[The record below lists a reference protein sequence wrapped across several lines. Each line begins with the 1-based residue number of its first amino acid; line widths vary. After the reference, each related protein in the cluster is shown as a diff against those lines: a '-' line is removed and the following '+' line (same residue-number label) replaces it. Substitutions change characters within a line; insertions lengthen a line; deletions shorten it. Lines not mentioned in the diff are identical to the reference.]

1 MTITELEAFLKREK
15 EIAER
20 ELGCDMCQKYARCL
34 FCAPT
39 ESNPCA
45 HAHNRYEVALRHK
58 ALRVPSWLL
67 PEPRF
72 SEESAYE
79 VPAPSRPA
87 PTPAPAPKKQPAPA
101 APTAPTDEDVVT
113 VSDILSER
121 NPELKIP
128 YLSNLDLSVLEDGP
142 SRRTPRGVIAR
153 TVPTSDA
160 QRVLKIR
167 RKQP

>member
-1 MTITELEAFLKREK
+1 MTITELEAFLRREK

-39 ESNPCA
+39 EKNPCA
-45 HAHNRYEVALRHK
+45 QAHNRYEVALRHK

-72 SEESAYE
+72 SEESVYD
-79 VPAPSRPA
+79 VPR
-87 PTPAPAPKKQPAPA
+87 TAPAPKKQAQAA
-101 APTAPTDEDVVT
+101 APSDEEVVT

-121 NPELKIP
+121 NPELNIP
-128 YLSNLDLSVLEDGP
+128 YLSDLDLSVLEDGDL
-142 SRRTPRGVIAR
+142 SRRAPRGVIAR
-153 TVPTSDA
+153 TVRMPDA
-160 QRVLKIR
+160 QPLLTLR
-167 RKQP
+167 RKRP

>member
-1 MTITELEAFLKREK
+1 MTIAELEAFLRREK

-45 HAHNRYEVALRHK
+45 HAHNRYEVALHHK
-58 ALRVPSWLL
+58 ALRAPSWLL
-67 PEPRF
+67 PEPHF
-72 SEESAYE
+72 SEDGGHYESAHSRSS
-79 VPAPSRPA
+79 APSS
-87 PTPAPAPKKQPAPA
+87 KKASA
-101 APTAPTDEDVVT
+101 NTEEEVVT
-113 VSDILSER
+113 VTDILSEQ

-128 YLSNLDLSVLEDGP
+128 YLSDLDLSVLEDGEP

-153 TVPTSDA
+153 SVASPDA
-160 QRVLKIR
+160 RRVLTIR
-167 RKQP
+167 RKHS